1 MNFDISPNN
10 EICDTVCR
18 VDVFRALADPTR
30 REILKLLRKGA
41 MSAGAIADRF
51 PQNRSTLSAH
61 FNVLK
66 AADLVSA
73 ERQGQTIIYR
83 LNLSVFEETMADL
96 LAVFAVGRKKGR
108 ARKLQEGESS

>member
-1 MNFDISPNN
+1 
-10 EICDTVCR
+10 
-18 VDVFRALADPTR
+18 
-30 REILKLLRKGA
+30 

-66 AADLVSA
+66 AADLVST

-96 LAVFAVGRKKGR
+96 LAVFAAGRKKGR